1 METRVHLP
9 DSDPPSAI
17 SEVMAALRSKGLK
30 PKHDKKNW
38 GDWINFENQQ
48 TVISIESIRGL
59 AASATIEEVESEDEL
74 RQSIL
79 AAFSKLGWWGEDEE
93 GPYPL

>member
-9 DSDPPSAI
+9 DSEPPAAI
-17 SEVMAALRSKGLK
+17 SEVMTALRGKGLK

-38 GDWINFENQQ
+38 GDWINFPDKQ
-48 TVISIESIRGL
+48 TVISIESMRGL
-59 AASATIEEVESEDEL
+59 ASSATIEEADGEDALNGKIIE
-74 RQSIL
+74 
-79 AAFSKLGWWGEDEE
+79 AFRSLGWWGEDEE